1 MGKIGKHCGYA
12 TKELCVGTRF
22 CGGAQN
28 VYFPPSIRL
37 VPRNHR
43 EIKQSG
49 ARSAPGEL
57 WGAWAP
63 KAVELQTMEQA
74 GARFRLFRG
83 SGKCSLAAAGN
94 AAGRA
99 RGCVRGI
106 CGICTES
113 SDPPPQTFGNHWWN
127 CFFEQREKQTDNYYK
142 ACRFDDFEPLPQNV
156 FKR

>member
-12 TKELCVGTRF
+12 TKELCMGTRF

-63 KAVELQTMEQA
+63 KAVKLQTMEQA

-106 CGICTES
+106 CGILIW
-113 SDPPPQTFGNHWWN
+113 D
-127 CFFEQREKQTDNYYK
+127 
-142 ACRFDDFEPLPQNV
+142 
-156 FKR
+156 